1 MSSGKALSRARAAA
15 HEPKPAAGSRNAVDV
30 RRAATIER
38 RRRQRHFARRRRD
51 LLEDCVVAAV
61 LAILIVSV
69 TAGLGVVALMEI
81 PLGAALIG
89 SFVAERVIRRRRL
102 RGRG

>member
-1 MSSGKALSRARAAA
+1 MSSGKALPRARAAA
-15 HEPKPAAGSRNAVDV
+15 HEPNPAAGSRNAGHV

-61 LAILIVSV
+61 LAILIFSV
-69 TAGLGVVALMEI
+69 TAGLGVVALMAI